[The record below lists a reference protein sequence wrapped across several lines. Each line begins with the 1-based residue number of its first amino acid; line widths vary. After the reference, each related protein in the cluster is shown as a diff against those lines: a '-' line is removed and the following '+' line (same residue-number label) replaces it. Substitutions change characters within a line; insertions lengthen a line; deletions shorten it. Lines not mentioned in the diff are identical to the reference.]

1 MTKPESGLLPALA
14 FALVGV
20 VSLVLAAPSVH
31 WLDSGNLVASA
42 WTMGVAHPPGEPLY
56 LALARLAQ
64 LLPIGDI
71 AFRVTLLSCFSM
83 ALCAPILHWLSGGG
97 WLGFSLS
104 AAALLGFAAQA
115 QAGRPELY
123 APLALLLLLG
133 LVSAR
138 RGGLVGWAGIG
149 SLLALGVSIHPLL
162 CAAAAPGLV
171 WLVARENTTR
181 GLALGVAAGL
191 PALLALLWLPLRA
204 IANPAGAWGI
214 PDSPSRFVDVLL
226 ARNFARNFG
235 PESGGML
242 ENARLIW
249 SIWLAEGMLLL
260 VLVGLVASILRRR
273 PVGRRLLG
281 FSLLWLA
288 GNAMTI
294 LPQNKVFETNPDL
307 YGYLLIGTLGLVPLA
322 GQLLRPL
329 GRFGLGLAALVA
341 LLQLNSGLSVGLPSN
356 FLAHSFSASQSAG
369 LPTGSILMTS
379 GNDTAFTW
387 SYLQRVERRRP
398 DLILVHRVLV
408 GHPAEEV
415 RLGGQAGRA
424 ALGLPWEPRFQ
435 QEPISYAAGLR
446 RPFFIELREGE
457 SAAVES
463 GNYLPHGMV
472 VSAPRQT
479 VSGLV
484 PPAPETPWLASLR
497 QSRLAEMSEPSFGG
511 DDQTRLVRDYFGALF
526 VGGLQ

>member
-1 MTKPESGLLPALA
+1 MTKPESGPLPALV

-20 VSLVLAAPSVH
+20 VSLGLAAPSVH

-71 AFRVTLLSCFSM
+71 AFRVTLLSCFCM
-83 ALCAPILHWLSGGG
+83 ALCAPILCWLGGGG

-104 AAALLGFAAQA
+104 AAALLGFGAQA

-123 APLALLLLLG
+123 SPLALLLLLG

-138 RGGLVGWAGIG
+138 RGGLVGWAGLG
-149 SLLALGVSIHPLL
+149 GLLALGVAIHPLL

-171 WLVARENTTR
+171 WLVARR
-181 GLALGVAAGL
+181 QVIHGLVVGLAAGL
-191 PALLALLWLPLRA
+191 PALLVLLWLPIRA
-204 IANPAGAWGI
+204 VANPAGAWGI
-214 PDSPSRFVDVLL
+214 PDSPSRFLDVLL

-235 PESGGML
+235 PESGEML
-242 ENARLIW
+242 ENARLIG
-249 SIWLAEGMLLL
+249 SIWLGEGLLLL
-260 VLVGLVASILRRR
+260 VLIGLLASLLRRGPIDR
-273 PVGRRLLG
+273 PLLA
-281 FSLLWLA
+281 FSLLWLG

-307 YGYLLIGTLGLVPLA
+307 HGYLLIGTLGLVPLA

-329 GRFGLGLAALVA
+329 GRLGLGLAVLLV
-341 LLQLNSGLSVGLPSN
+341 LFQFTSGLSVGLPSN
-356 FLAHSFSASQSAG
+356 FLAHGFSASQSAG

-398 DLILVHRVLV
+398 DLVLVHRVLV

-435 QEPISYAAGLR
+435 QEPMFFAAGLR
-446 RPFFIELREGE
+446 RPFFIEQREPE
-457 SAAVES
+457 SSAVES
-463 GNYLPHGMV
+463 GTFAHH
-472 VSAPRQT
+472 
-479 VSGLV
+479 GLV
-484 PPAPETPWLASLR
+484 LSGPRHTGGGATAPTPESPWLASLR
-497 QSRLAEMSEPSFGG
+497 QARLAEMAEPSFQG

-526 VGGLQ
+526 VGGRK